1 MSCNHPTI
9 CTIYVVGEFYGTI
22 QFNFQHIVSEMR
34 KVGWKV
40 DQHQF
45 DDNTP
50 LGRRTFTNVI
60 ATLNPDAPRR

>member
-1 MSCNHPTI
+1 M
-9 CTIYVVGEFYGTI
+9 GEFYGTI

-50 LGRRTFTNVI
+50 LGRHTFTNVI